1 MGKILENESITLL
14 SETTWDDCCIFLFL
28 LLQERAEANLKIGSE
43 HFERNKKVIRKEI
56 RG

>member
-28 LLQERAEANLKIGSE
+28 LLQKRAEANLKIGSE